1 MSGVTEILKEILEA
15 VQKIQSNKFSMVISI
30 ISLIVASLTLIAT
43 IWIPIKIKWEQ
54 MYSSLLDEYRS
65 LDYAIALQGI
75 IEFFVTECKN
85 DVNLIKPLYR
95 KHFNYEIT
103 NKKGEIDKENCLHFQ
118 RRLLAQ
124 FFWQLNQC
132 ANSFAIGK
140 KRVARDFTSS
150 EAKLIKILIC
160 MGEAIDNDEAGVLY
174 KDISSDERVR
184 KTERYKGQNKS
195 LAEIYHVLEKS
206 KRFIG

>member
-1 MSGVTEILKEILEA
+1 MKVDIDTVT
-15 VQKIQSNKFSMVISI
+15 
-30 ISLIVASLTLIAT
+30 LIVASLTLIAT
-43 IWIPIKIKWEQ
+43 IWIPHRIKWEQ

-65 LDYAIALQGI
+65 LDYAIAFQGI
-75 IEFFVTECKN
+75 IEFFVTECNN
-85 DVNLIKPLYR
+85 DVTKIESKY
-95 KHFNYEIT
+95 KEHFIAEIT
-103 NKKGEIDKENCLHFQ
+103 NCKGNINKENCLHFQ